1 MPKAIEPSAVA
12 PHRAPR
18 SATRI
23 PQVLRLLA
31 DAPGGATLS
40 ALSKSNGTPKSSLL
54 ALLRALTETG
64 FVQRRDGRYAI
75 GPESIK
81 LASAIVAQRPFPDV
95 AISVVDTLATAS
107 GESAFLAQLAEDAP
121 EAVYIYRADSAS
133 ALRFIAEV
141 GAREPLYSSAVGRV
155 LLAFQPKAW
164 RDTYLRAVRLTP
176 RTPKTVRGKRALRG
190 IVEQVRRT
198 RLAVSLEETIE
209 GVAGVAAPVF
219 DKAGD
224 LLAGLV
230 IGAPVSRARS
240 RIKTLERLVGD
251 AAAEISGLMGH
262 SQRRPT

>member
-31 DAPGGATLS
+31 DAPDGATLS
-40 ALSKSNGTPKSSLL
+40 TLSKSNGTPKSSLL
-54 ALLRALTETG
+54 ALLRALTQTG

-81 LASAIVAQRPFPDV
+81 LASAIVAQRRFPDI
-95 AISVVDTLATAS
+95 AIPVVDALATAS
-107 GESAFLAQLAEDAP
+107 GESAFLAQLADDAP

-155 LLAFQPKAW
+155 LLAFQPKPW
-164 RDTYLRAVRLTP
+164 RETYLRAARLTP
-176 RTPKTVRGKRALRG
+176 RTPKTVGSKRALRG
-190 IVEQVRRT
+190 IVEQVRRA
-198 RLAVSLEETIE
+198 RLAVSFEETIE
-209 GVAGVAAPVF
+209 GVAGIASPVF
-219 DKAGD
+219 DKAGNP
-224 LLAGLV
+224 LAGLV
-230 IGAPVSRARS
+230 IGAPVSRARP
-240 RIKTLERLVGD
+240 RLKLLEHLVRD
-251 AAAEISGLMGH
+251 AAAEISGLMG
-262 SQRRPT
+262 SPSLRD